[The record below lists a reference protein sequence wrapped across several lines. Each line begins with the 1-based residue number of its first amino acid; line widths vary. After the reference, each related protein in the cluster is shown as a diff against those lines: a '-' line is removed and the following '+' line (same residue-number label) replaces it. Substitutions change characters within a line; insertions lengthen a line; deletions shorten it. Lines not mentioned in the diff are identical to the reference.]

1 MPMRSPARVTL
12 TSSRIARSAMRRF
25 RSIPPTVM
33 PLYLPLDDPI
43 GRYQVTRALTRVLPG
58 RCRYDRVYDGYDG
71 PCGLLQ
77 AARSR
82 PEPAGGPRCAAGG
95 AQPDP
100 RGRAD
105 QHEPARDERGPG
117 PAAPPLRR
125 RPAGTGRPRL
135 RADAAGRAHA
145 PAGPAGD
152 RAGRGGAGGAAGVRP
167 RHQHAAAFDLAVGLR
182 DDRAAG
188 PAAGTA
194 APPGPVHGR
203 RDRPA
208 ATRQ

>member
-58 RCRYDRVYDGYDG
+58 RCRYDRVYDGDDG

-82 PEPAGGPRCAAGG
+82 PEPAGGPRCAARG
-95 AQPDP
+95 AEPDP
-100 RGRAD
+100 RWRAD
-105 QHEPARDERGPG
+105 QHEPAGDECGPG
-117 PAAPPLRR
+117 PAAQALRR
-125 RPAGTGRPRL
+125 RAAGARGPGLRADPAG
-135 RADAAGRAHA
+135 RADAAA
-145 PAGPAGD
+145 
-152 RAGRGGAGGAAGVRP
+152 GAAGHPPGRGRARGAAGLRP
-167 RHQHAAAFDLAVGLR
+167 GDQQAPDLDLDLRLR
-182 DDRAAG
+182 DDHAAG
-188 PAAGTA
+188 PAARA
-194 APPGPVHGR
+194 APPPGPVHAR
-203 RDRPA
+203 
-208 ATRQ
+208 